1 MKSILI
7 HFEKLL
13 ATIKNP
19 KNNKKH
25 FVFILKMIR
34 QFEQR
39 FADNYYMQIHLLVKY
54 LRLVAHREINKLEG
68 GK

>member
-1 MKSILI
+1 MESILI

-25 FVFILKMIR
+25 FVFIRRMIR
-34 QFEQR
+34 QFELR
-39 FADNYYMQIHLLVKY
+39 FVDDYYMQTHLLVKY
-54 LRLVAHREINKLEG
+54 LRLVANQEINKLG
-68 GK
+68 SGK